1 MLEKKEVYSK
11 WKRLVNMSKSELQT
25 FFDSA
30 DGKKAGLSAK
40 EAKEQ
45 GINSGRESAR
55 WILKMKSTNVNDWT
69 PTMWKWA
76 KKQISFI
83 SRMSGVKGDLY
94 DKDGNKTRKH
104 LALLIWGHN
113 PKKYADGGSIVSNDA
128 ILLHKAQKADL
139 MNEKS
144 NVGNRS
150 KFYKWFIEW
159 YKPHVRDINIM
170 ISYANYLRPE
180 IKGDNVV
187 VLELFEKVNQSINA
201 KEYLK
206 EILDKA
212 DQYGVTIYLYA
223 EPSHKHIKD
232 EKHKE
237 KINKQYIMDYYKN
250 FGFKSEGGD
259 LMSRKY
265 KKGGTISQTPAPF
278 SDKIKGSKV
287 NKVGSATSEGS
298 SNIELSNSTI
308 EVLKGKLDEFKKS
321 YSNNDKITLN
331 DLKAVYRRGSGAYS
345 TSHRPNITRA
355 GWSYARVN
363 KFLEKAAGKKVKA
376 AYVQDDDLLKYENGG
391 LMDKT
396 ITCMNCGWHWL
407 ESQSETYD
415 KYVCHKC
422 GFDNWAFYETKYDK
436 GGLTGLDSTH
446 IDTKLAQISKKF
458 KVPLSYIKA
467 QLKDGLKAEGEHTK
481 DKSIAAKI
489 ALDHLAESPYY
500 YQKLQQMEKELE
512 TMNADKYLPRIMSVY
527 ENGGTIDMIYKLNT
541 PSKEPTKLNY
551 IQQVLVRTTEF
562 KKWFGDWETAAKNYI
577 ADNYENFEVHYK
589 NCSKVIDLTTYE
601 PSIEYHGSN
610 ADAEFYKFNVTK
622 EQGLGR
628 PYGYFADNVEYSQNF
643 TQYSQRGTGGVQLL
657 YKCFLKIDNPFFAIG
672 GEFFDRRK
680 GATYWLHNISG
691 QIFYQNY
698 KTVIF
703 DERFYRLKEAVISQI
718 GSYVESVYTSAG
730 TFWLLMARDVDKI
743 FKTFLISHG
752 FTGVRYAEEFS
763 ANYDVENRSQFTRAW
778 TVFDAG
784 QIKLAD
790 GRNIGF
796 DPFNKDIRFEQGG
809 ETSEPIETKQ
819 QDMTRAHK
827 MRQDLGLDNK
837 MFADGGTVFGDGKN
851 SNNAKDGGYFK
862 GQSHANGGI
871 KAINKDTG
879 QMLEVEGDEVI
890 INKRSVADTSKK
902 EFEGKMLTNKE
913 ILSKINQM
921 GGGVAFADGGEI
933 NEKTC
938 GCMGKKYKFGGE
950 LVSDYEIVKN
960 LTNNAIFKPLK
971 ASVKYVKDLITRI
984 NK

>member
-1 MLEKKEVYSK
+1 
-11 WKRLVNMSKSELQT
+11 
-25 FFDSA
+25 
-30 DGKKAGLSAK
+30 
-40 EAKEQ
+40 
-45 GINSGRESAR
+45 
-55 WILKMKSTNVNDWT
+55 
-69 PTMWKWA
+69 
-76 KKQISFI
+76 
-83 SRMSGVKGDLY
+83 
-94 DKDGNKTRKH
+94 
-104 LALLIWGHN
+104 
-113 PKKYADGGSIVSNDA
+113 
-128 ILLHKAQKADL
+128 
-139 MNEKS
+139 
-144 NVGNRS
+144 
-150 KFYKWFIEW
+150 
-159 YKPHVRDINIM
+159 
-170 ISYANYLRPE
+170 
-180 IKGDNVV
+180 
-187 VLELFEKVNQSINA
+187 
-201 KEYLK
+201 
-206 EILDKA
+206 
-212 DQYGVTIYLYA
+212 
-223 EPSHKHIKD
+223 
-232 EKHKE
+232 
-237 KINKQYIMDYYKN
+237 
-250 FGFKSEGGD
+250 
-259 LMSRKY
+259 
-265 KKGGTISQTPAPF
+265 
-278 SDKIKGSKV
+278 
-287 NKVGSATSEGS
+287 
-298 SNIELSNSTI
+298 
-308 EVLKGKLDEFKKS
+308 
-321 YSNNDKITLN
+321 
-331 DLKAVYRRGSGAYS
+331 
-345 TSHRPNITRA
+345 
-355 GWSYARVN
+355 
-363 KFLEKAAGKKVKA
+363 
-376 AYVQDDDLLKYENGG
+376 
-391 LMDKT
+391 
-396 ITCMNCGWHWL
+396 
-407 ESQSETYD
+407 
-415 KYVCHKC
+415 
-422 GFDNWAFYETKYDK
+422 
-436 GGLTGLDSTH
+436 
-446 IDTKLAQISKKF
+446 
-458 KVPLSYIKA
+458 LSYIEA

-512 TMNADKYLPRIMSVY
+512 QMNADKYLPRIMSVY
-527 ENGGTIDMIYKLNT
+527 ENGGTIDMVYKLNT

-589 NCSKVIDLTTYE
+589 DCSKVIDLTTYE
-601 PSIEYHGSN
+601 PSIEFHGSN

-657 YKCFLKIDNPFFAIG
+657 YKCFLKIDNPFFAISS
-672 GEFFDRRK
+672 EFYDRQDGYR
-680 GATYWLHNISG
+680 YWLKMIAG
-691 QIFYQNY
+691 QIFYQKY
-698 KTVIF
+698 QTVVY
-703 DERFYRLKEAVISQI
+703 DVRHDRLKEAIESQI
-718 GSYVESVYTSAG
+718 GDYVRSVFTSDG
-730 TFWLLMARDVDKI
+730 SFWLLMARDVDKI

-763 ANYDVENRSQFTRAW
+763 SNYDTDNRSQFTKAW

-809 ETSEPIETKQ
+809 ETSEPIKTKQ

-827 MRQDLGLDNK
+827 MRQDLGLDNE

-902 EFEGKMLTNKE
+902 EFEGEMLTNRE

-921 GGGVAFADGGEI
+921 GGGVAFAKGGEI

-971 ASVKYVKDLITRI
+971 ASVKYVEDLITRI

>member
-1 MLEKKEVYSK
+1 MLENKEVYSK

-30 DGKKAGLSAK
+30 DGKKAGLSAS

-45 GINSGRESAR
+45 GIDSGRESAR
-55 WILKMKSTNVNDWT
+55 WILKMKSTNVNEWT
-69 PTMWKWA
+69 PTMWRWA
-76 KKQISFI
+76 NKQISFI

-113 PKKYADGGSIVSNDA
+113 PKKYADGGSIGSNDA
-128 ILLHKAQKADL
+128 ISRHKTQKAEL
-139 MNEKS
+139 MNKKS
-144 NVGNRS
+144 NIME
-150 KFYKWFIEW
+150 YKI
-159 YKPHVRDINIM
+159 
-170 ISYANYLRPE
+170 
-180 IKGDNVV
+180 
-187 VLELFEKVNQSINA
+187 
-201 KEYLK
+201 
-206 EILDKA
+206 
-212 DQYGVTIYLYA
+212 
-223 EPSHKHIKD
+223 
-232 EKHKE
+232 
-237 KINKQYIMDYYKN
+237 
-250 FGFKSEGGD
+250 
-259 LMSRKY
+259 
-265 KKGGTISQTPAPF
+265 GGTISQTPAPL
-278 SDKIKGSKV
+278 SDKIKGSKL
-287 NKVGSATSEGS
+287 NKVGSATSKGS
-298 SNIELSNSTI
+298 SSIELSDKTI
-308 EVLKGKLDEFKKS
+308 EVLKEKLAEFKKS
-321 YSNNDKITLN
+321 YPNNTNITLN

-376 AYVQDDDLLKYENGG
+376 AYVQDDDLLKYEYGG
-391 LMDKT
+391 QMDKT

-407 ESQSETYD
+407 ESQSEPYD

-436 GGLTGLDSTH
+436 GDLTGLDSTH
-446 IDTKLAQISKKF
+446 IDTKLVQISKKF
-458 KVPLSYIKA
+458 KVPLSYIEA
-467 QLKDGLKAEGEHTK
+467 QLKDGIKAESEHTK

-527 ENGGTIDMIYKLNT
+527 ENGGTIDMVYKLNT

-589 NCSKVIDLTTYE
+589 DCSKVIDLTTYE

-657 YKCFLKIDNPFFAIG
+657 YKCFLKIDNPFFAISS
-672 GEFFDRRK
+672 EFYDRQDGHR
-680 GATYWLHNISG
+680 YWLKMIAG
-691 QIFYQNY
+691 QIFYQKY
-698 KTVIF
+698 QTVVY
-703 DERFYRLKEAVISQI
+703 DVRHDRLKEAIESQI
-718 GSYVESVYTSAG
+718 GDYVRSIFTRDGS
-730 TFWLLMARDVDKI
+730 FWLLMARDKNKI
-743 FKTFLISHG
+743 FKTFLISYG

-763 ANYDVENRSQFTRAW
+763 SNYDTDNRSQFTKAW

-809 ETSEPIETKQ
+809 ETSETIETKQ

-827 MRQDLGLDNK
+827 MRQDLGLDNE

-851 SNNAKDGGYFK
+851 TNNAKDGGYFK

-902 EFEGKMLTNKE
+902 EFEGEMLTNKE

-960 LTNNAIFKPLK
+960 LTNNAIFKPMK
-971 ASVKYVKDLITRI
+971 ASVKYVEDLITRI